1 MRAKAFTFAI
11 SVVVLLGVIGA
22 LQHSANARLRFQ
34 VQAAKTSRSQTPPH
48 PSDVPAVGTNLSHEE
63 AEAARL
69 RAQIYAVESQ
79 LETLRSKAGQPA
91 SSVSG
96 PRPPSWTNL
105 GNATPMAAVETG
117 FWAQA
122 TGNAEVLARSIS
134 FDSVGQAESQKM
146 FSALAAEDRQYF
158 ATPERMVA
166 ELITQLTTDQS
177 LSKETNGAIISLVEK
192 TNGAD
197 AAEVVIRMTFP
208 EKNFTKDVK
217 TLHLQRATDGWK
229 MIVPAEEVSSLKNTL
244 VWSGQAIPPS
254 QRALRSKP

>member
-1 MRAKAFTFAI
+1 MRAKAFTLAI
-11 SVVVLLGVIGA
+11 AVVVLLGVIGA
-22 LQHSANARLRFQ
+22 LQYSANARLRSQ

-48 PSDVPAVGTNLSHEE
+48 SSAAPAVGTNPSHAE

-69 RAQIYAVESQ
+69 RAQIHAVESQ
-79 LETLRSKAGQPA
+79 LETLRSNAGQPPN
-91 SSVSG
+91 SVSG

-122 TGNAEVLARSIS
+122 TGNTDVLARSIS
-134 FDSVGQAESQKM
+134 FDSRGKLELQKM
-146 FSALAAEDRQYF
+146 FSALDAEDRQYF
-158 ATPERMVA
+158 ATPERMAA
-166 ELITQLTTDQS
+166 ELITQLTNQQS

-192 TNGAD
+192 SNGAD
-197 AAEVVIRMTFP
+197 AAEVVIRMTVP

-229 MIVPAEEVSSLKNTL
+229 MIVPAEQVSWLKNAL
-244 VWSGQAIPPS
+244 VSSGQAIPPT
-254 QRALRSKP
+254 QRALRGKR